1 MFVAALSAYW
11 DPMKQVSIGANGLV
25 VVFLKGALC
34 LNPTVWVVCTQWD
47 LRLVMDSLCSTPYEV
62 IEQADIRS
70 FSMKTAFLLAITSVE
85 ELHAL
90 SVSLQCLRWGPEGN
104 QVTLWPNPAFQ
115 PKVLSPQF
123 IN

>member
-1 MFVAALSAYW
+1 
-11 DPMKQVSIGANGLV
+11 
-25 VVFLKGALC
+25 
-34 LNPTVWVVCTQWD
+34 
-47 LRLVMDSLCSTPYEV
+47 MDILCSAPYEV

-70 FSMKTAFLLAITSVE
+70 FSMKTAFLLAITSARRVE

-90 SVSLQCLRWGPEGN
+90 SMSLQCLRWGPEGN

-123 IN
+123 TNQPIQLAVFILEDKAALCPICMLRQYELKTASCIP